1 MALDEQQYL
10 KIADFIF
17 ELAQLRRVKREG
29 YRLVGVDSPES
40 VADHSLR
47 TSQLAFILAKLENAP
62 RPQDSCV
69 AALFHELGECR
80 VGDLHTIA
88 KTYVTSD
95 EQAVV
100 RDQTAPLGALGDKIS
115 QAWANAVTEQG
126 VVKKIVK
133 DADELEMAFTA
144 REFAACGH
152 KIAERFMNNAG
163 ERLATPFAK
172 ALFETLKQSDPQE
185 WHRGLGDKK

>member
-10 KIADFIF
+10 QIADFVF

-29 YRLVGVDSPES
+29 YRLAGVGAPES

-88 KTYVTSD
+88 KNYVTPD

-100 RDQTAPLGALGDKIS
+100 RDQTAPLGALGSKIM
-115 QAWANAVTEQG
+115 QAWACAEVGDCAEN
-126 VVKKIVK
+126 KIVN
-133 DADELEMAFTA
+133 DADELEMAFTT
-144 REFAACGH
+144 RELAVEGH
-152 KIAERFMNNAG
+152 KVAERFMNNAG
-163 ERLATPFAK
+163 ERLKTPVAK
-172 ALFETLKQSDPQE
+172 ALFEQLKQSDPQE
-185 WHRGLGDKK
+185 WHCGLGNKK